1 MAYEKAP
8 WVPLIVGLAEEEGDL
23 KAEIGIPEDE
33 VVFGRH
39 GGDDSFD
46 ILWAQKPWLKP
57 LEINPKS
64 GFCF

>member
-1 MAYEKAP
+1 MGKHLGCRI
-8 WVPLIVGLAEEEGDL
+8 WSTWQRKRGDL
-23 KAEIGIPEDE
+23 KAEIGIPEDA
-33 VVFGRH
+33 VVFGWH

-46 ILWAQKPWLKP
+46 ILWVQKPWLKP